1 MRNDPGDGWWCKWG
15 VKIKVC
21 AVTDSVMGDV
31 IKVRSD
37 LGAVADSLVEG
48 VIRR

>member
-1 MRNDPGDGWWCKWG
+1 MRSDQDQGLRGDGQRDG
-15 VKIKVC
+15 
-21 AVTDSVMGDV
+21 GDV

-37 LGAVADSLVEG
+37 LGAVADSLLEG